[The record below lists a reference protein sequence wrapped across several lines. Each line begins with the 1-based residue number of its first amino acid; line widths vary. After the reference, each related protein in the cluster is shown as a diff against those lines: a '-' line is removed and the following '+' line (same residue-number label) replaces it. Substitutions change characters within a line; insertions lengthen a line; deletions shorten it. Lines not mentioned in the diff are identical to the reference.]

1 MAYGNIKQLASYTLH
16 ATESI
21 VYSAP
26 ISKSVEI
33 ATIWLH
39 NSSTSNVS
47 ATMWFPFTAT
57 IPTASFSAS
66 AVIQRLNESIS
77 GSATLEISPKVPFV
91 LNSSGTNYVDKITM
105 KGGATGSMNV
115 IIYGRE
121 DS

>member
-66 AVIQRLNESIS
+66 AVIQRLNETIT

-105 KGGATGSMNV
+105 KAGATGSMNV

>member
-1 MAYGNIKQLASYTLH
+1 MAYGNIKQLANYTLH

-26 ISKSVEI
+26 VSKSVEI

-39 NSSTSNVS
+39 NSSTSNVN

-57 IPTASFSAS
+57 VPTGSFSAS
-66 AVIQRLNESIS
+66 AAIQRLNEGIS

-105 KGGATGSMNV
+105 RGGNSGSINV

-121 DS
+121 DA